1 LTKPPKADGPKLPV
15 VASKNAIDRVG
26 GSVTSQNKRGA
37 KAIEYVFDSLLPG
50 NAEVILTGVA
60 AASNLLNLR
69 PKYLLGRLQGQRQ
82 R

>member
-1 LTKPPKADGPKLPV
+1 M
-15 VASKNAIDRVG
+15 
-26 GSVTSQNKRGA
+26 TSQNKGGA
-37 KAIEYVFDSLLPG
+37 KAIEYVFDSLLHE

-69 PKYLLGRLQGQRQ
+69 PKHLLGQLQGQRQ